1 MVAVLDNDNGGTMSD
16 LNKAREYLSTV
27 RVGRLECY
35 YAWETSAHY
44 WVSRA
49 DLAAL
54 ARLLADKT
62 PDAYSLWCAS
72 TASREVSAKTVARLS
87 RSPR

>member
-1 MVAVLDNDNGGTMSD
+1 MNALD
-16 LNKAREYLSTV
+16 KAREYLSTV
-27 RVGRLECY
+27 RVGRRECY
-35 YAWETSAHY
+35 YAQETSAYY

-72 TASREVSAKTVARLS
+72 TDSREVSAKTLVRERL
-87 RSPR
+87 